1 MKCERAREAL
11 SLYVGGDLP
20 AAEELTR
27 TNAHLRE
34 CADCRQF
41 HESLAHNQSMLR
53 SLRQTAVAPAVLDAM
68 RQELLPRLA
77 ASRPGWWIRFE
88 RFVFAEAWAHR
99 FAIAGAAIVAIV
111 SVTLFAQMRQVT
123 ATSNVAVF
131 ESPDT
136 LHLPED
142 YRNWVVLGKATEA
155 PHSGNVYMNPAAYG
169 EYRRSG
175 KFPEGTVMV
184 VESKASEAGNGITV
198 EASVKDRR
206 FSEGWGYFR
215 FAETEAGMA
224 FKAQALPVAA
234 GCLACHRDR
243 AATDHVFTQFY
254 SVLRSASGVQ
264 I

>member
-1 MKCERAREAL
+1 MTCERAREAL

-20 AAEELTR
+20 PAEELAR
-27 TNAHLRE
+27 TNAHLQE
-34 CADCRQF
+34 CPGCRQF
-41 HESLAHNQSMLR
+41 HESLAHNQAMLR
-53 SLRQTAVAPAVLDAM
+53 SLRQATVAPAVLDAM
-68 RQELLPRLA
+68 RQQLMPRLA
-77 ASRPGWWIRFE
+77 TSRLGWWIRFE
-88 RFVFAEAWAHR
+88 RFVFAEAWGHR

-111 SVTLFAQMRQVT
+111 SVTLFAQMRLVT

-131 ESPDT
+131 EGPDT

-142 YRNWVVLGKATEA
+142 YRSWVALGKATEA
-155 PHSGNVYMNPAAYG
+155 PHSGNVYMHPAAYQ

-175 KFPEGTVMV
+175 RFPEGTVMI
-184 VESKASEAGNGITV
+184 VESKASV

-206 FSEGWGYFR
+206 FGEGWGYFR
-215 FAETEAGMA
+215 FPETAGGLA
-224 FKAQALPVAA
+224 PKAQALPVAA

-254 SVLRSASGVQ
+254 SALRAASGVQ